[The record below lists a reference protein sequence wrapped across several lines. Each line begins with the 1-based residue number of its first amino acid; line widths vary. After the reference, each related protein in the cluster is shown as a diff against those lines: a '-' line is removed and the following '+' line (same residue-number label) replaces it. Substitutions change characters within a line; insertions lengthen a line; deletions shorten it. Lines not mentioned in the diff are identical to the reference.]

1 MRAPVID
8 LSFNVMVRKLQ
19 IDKAVRLCT
28 VSRPASIAERLLGRG
43 RGDWETGRWR
53 DGEMERWRDGE
64 MERWRDGEMERL
76 LLSVSLSPRPPVS
89 QSPRPVFLQI
99 VIFVPSNL
107 VSDISTL
114 SL

>member
-28 VSRPASIAERLLGRG
+28 VSRPASIAEGLWGRRDGETGG
-43 RGDWETGRWR
+43 RGDR
-53 DGEMERWRDGE
+53 EMERWRDGE
-64 MERWRDGEMERL
+64 TPAIG
-76 LLSVSLSPRPPVS
+76 LSVSPSPRPPVP
-89 QSPRPVFLQI
+89 QSPCPVFLQI